1 MHAYYIEQC
10 TKKCEKILII
20 QKQRKQQAD
29 EYPSQSS
36 IVDQKCQVQSAYF
49 LTQDALG
56 HWLNVHKTL
65 CILYYVLPIDY
76 ILAAVIHQ
84 TACLKFWYQ
93 NTIMY
98 VNAPDVHLE

>member
-20 QKQRKQQAD
+20 KQRKQQAD
-29 EYPSQSS
+29 EYPSQST
-36 IVDQKCQVQSAYF
+36 IVDQKCQVQSTYF

-56 HWLNVHKTL
+56 HWLNVHKTV
-65 CILYYVLPIDY
+65 CILYYVLLIDY
-76 ILAAVIHQ
+76 ILAAVIHH
-84 TACLKFWYQ
+84 ADSLPKVLVSKY
-93 NTIMY
+93 MY